1 MEQIDSLKNQIT
13 TIKLQIKDAN
23 EQLGSEIQKSKP
35 TLKLDFLT
43 NKELIDSND
52 PVAAKVTQDKIK
64 KELKELN
71 KLIDELWQ

>member
-35 TLKLDFLT
+35 TLQLDFLT